1 MKKWASALCVC
12 LASGSLWAATPGS
25 PDRTETGPA
34 IVNLQRNNST
44 SVPLI
49 DHPLHLSDFPDMQP
63 RGDLRFKLSFVSG
76 FVQNQPVD
84 GDSATEQTEVWTART
99 TSSLYFVFICHDS
112 HANLIRGHL
121 ARREN
126 ILTDDGVAVIL
137 DPFQD
142 RRLGVVF
149 RVNPAGVQAEAA
161 WTESKNPD
169 YSYDTVWDS
178 EGRVTSGG
186 WMALISIPFRS
197 LRFHSNQSNWG
208 AVFVRYLPR
217 NSETDYWPRVSA
229 STLGVLTQEGTL
241 SEIEGTTGSH
251 NFQLNPYSLA
261 QNERRLVNIDPINP
275 YFSNRDLTTSTGGEA
290 KLILKD
296 SLVLDGTINPDFSD
310 IESDQPQFTVGQRYP
325 VYFPEL
331 RPFFLENA
339 NYFSTP
345 IRLVHTRTIAH
356 PEYGVRLTGKIDQ
369 SNIGLFVTDDRQPG
383 EATAP
388 GNPLYLKHALI
399 AVGRFSQD
407 FGEGSNI
414 GAIYTD
420 EEFGERWNRIGGLD
434 FTALLN
440 KNWKAWGQAAASSTN
455 GDLDSLTPPAYSAGP
470 AYAFQLQRS
479 GHAFNL
485 NDNFVDIGAGFS
497 TWLGFIQSSDIRSN
511 RLHATYQWYPEKSR
525 VQSYGLETEQKIAFD
540 HNGNRVYRYLQA
552 DPFIMLPRK
561 IVFAPIIGNNS
572 DTLGPDDYEGLTR
585 YTNFTENF
593 GAIAFR
599 GAPWAQFNFNLES
612 FFGGNVNY
620 NPAPNRA
627 PELLKQQAVS
637 LLFSVQPV
645 HALTIDNTY
654 LLDRDHTAAHGAF
667 VYEAQTMR
675 SKLNYQFTR
684 SLSVRLIAQ
693 YDSTLVNPAETSLL
707 RTKQF
712 GSQLLFTWLPH
723 PGTAI
728 YVGYGS
734 DLQNIDRSLCNRLQS
749 GLCDPGNTDPP
760 RAGAMI
766 NDSRQLFIKA
776 SYLFRF

>member
-1 MKKWASALCVC
+1 MKKWASALCLC
-12 LASGSLWAATPGS
+12 LACGSLWAAPPGT
-25 PDRTETGPA
+25 PDRTEGGPA
-34 IVNLQRNNST
+34 VEMVQRNDLA

-49 DHPLHLSDFPDMQP
+49 DRPLHLSDFPDMQP
-63 RGDLRFKLSFVSG
+63 RGDLRLKLSSVSG
-76 FVQNQPVD
+76 LIQNQPAD

-99 TSSLYFVFICHDS
+99 ASSLYFVFICHDS
-112 HANLIRGHL
+112 HAGLIRSHL

-126 ILTDDGVAVIL
+126 ILSDDGVAVIL

-142 RRLGVVF
+142 RRLGVIF
-149 RVNPAGVQAEAA
+149 RVNPAGVQSDAS

-178 EGRVTSGG
+178 EGRITETG

-197 LRFHSNQSNWG
+197 LRFRSGQANWG
-208 AVFVRYLPR
+208 AVFARYLPR
-217 NSETDYWPRVSA
+217 NSETDYWPRVAA
-229 STLGVLTQEGTL
+229 STMGVLTQEGTL
-241 SEIEGTTGSH
+241 SEIEGSTGSH

-261 QNERRLVNIDPINP
+261 QNERRLVNIDPVNP
-275 YFSNRDLTTSTGGEA
+275 YFSKRDLTASTGGEA

-296 SLVLDGTINPDFSD
+296 RLVLDGTINPDFSD

-325 VYFPEL
+325 AYFPEL

-345 IRLVHTRTIAH
+345 IRLVHTRKIAY
-356 PEYGVRLTGKIDQ
+356 PEYGARLTGKIDQ

-383 EATAP
+383 EAVSP
-388 GNPLYLKHALI
+388 NDSLYGKHALI

-407 FGEGSNI
+407 LGERSSL

-420 EEFGERWNRIGGLD
+420 REFGEGWNRIGGID
-434 FTALLN
+434 FTAGLN
-440 KNWKAWGQAAASSTN
+440 KNWKAWAQAVASSTKD
-455 GDLDSLTPPAYSAGP
+455 DLTSDTPLAYSAGP

-485 NDNFVDIGAGFS
+485 DDNFIDVSGGFETQIGF
-497 TWLGFIQSSDIRSN
+497 LQSSNIRSN
-511 RLHATYQWYPEKSR
+511 RFHATYQWYPERSFI
-525 VQSYGLETEQKIAFD
+525 QSYGLETEQKIAFD
-540 HNGNRVYRYLQA
+540 HQGNRVYRYLQLN
-552 DPFIMLPRK
+552 PFAKLPRK
-561 IVFAPIIGNNS
+561 MVFIPVFGENS
-572 DTLGPDDYEGLTR
+572 DTLSPDDYEALAR
-585 YTNFTENF
+585 HTNFTENY
-593 GAIAFR
+593 GGLVFR
-599 GAPWAQFNFNLES
+599 GAPWSQFNFNVET

-620 NPAPNRA
+620 NPVADRA
-627 PELLKQQAVS
+627 PALLKQQAIS
-637 LLFSVQPV
+637 LLFTVQPV
-645 HALTIDNTY
+645 RALTIDNTY
-654 LLDRDHTAAHGAF
+654 LLDRNHTASSNAF

-675 SKLNYQFTR
+675 TKLNYQFTR
-684 SLSVRLIAQ
+684 SLSARLIAQ
-693 YDSTLVNPAETSLL
+693 YDSTLANPAETSLL
-707 RTKQF
+707 RAKQF

-728 YVGYGS
+728 YLGYGS

-749 GLCDPGNTDPP
+749 GQCDPGNTDPP
-760 RAGAMI
+760 RAGAML